1 MGIMNDLGILDADN
15 NLVEGIW
22 LRYVLDVKNK
32 LKGENVKVFEDVNTN
47 TPPPPPDPQADLL
60 RLEDEEE
67 FPQFRPIWY
76 SRYQDMARGL
86 NTEGGFNP
94 AIPIADPTAIAAAT
108 GATPPDM
115 SLGEAVAGA
124 VAVGAIQPPK
134 DPTKLVPVVFP
145 SLSPDE
151 LIAKTP
157 ELGPK
162 IGEAL
167 AAPPLPPIP
176 PVPDPRI
183 LEAGYTE
190 QAEFDK
196 KLAESPLKTYQALL
210 ENVSQLPGII
220 AELPSGPKGLLEFV
234 GLASEASQPKRMETS
249 SFEEAAAQVL
259 KQHQDRLQSGQFL
272 ASNIGSGAIAK
283 AVVTGPMELTPVDG
297 DIIFPEISDIIEIPP
312 ASAWAGTI
320 SARRQRILSI
330 LEETFDETGPN
341 GQKFTAQQ
349 WPDAAALATEAAV
362 SDATKAVATK
372 VSGVLGFLGGGT
384 QKTNPADP
392 GPPVAKKQQKQQI
405 HEAGTGWV
413 EANYGQADWKG
424 PGTSC
429 GLLPP
434 HVFRKLGIPEYPVPS
449 NLFFSIDAA
458 VWKVSEYVASSGID
472 VSPFVA
478 GPTNF
483 KWLGILT
490 DTFVWAWDIND
501 VPTGNTPK
509 PGDIYVIGAGDD
521 PSSVIGSV
529 HPKIAE
535 QDGARYGT
543 GVQHVGV
550 VVDFDF
556 ENRKFITADF
566 GQNPLGNKAQGGCYR
581 EREIIITKEG
591 KFQVDGEGPP
601 KAEGKPKRNL
611 IGWIDVDLLQF

>member
-1 MGIMNDLGILDADN
+1 MNDLGILDADN

-32 LKGENVKVFEDVNTN
+32 LKGENVKVFEDVNTSV
-47 TPPPPPDPQADLL
+47 PPPPPDPQADLL
-60 RLEDEEE
+60 KIEDEEE

-76 SRYQDMARGL
+76 TRYQDMARGL
-86 NTEGGFNP
+86 NTDGGFNP
-94 AIPIADPTAIAAAT
+94 AIPLADPTAIAAAT

-115 SLGEAVAGA
+115 SLAEAVAGA

-145 SLSPDE
+145 GLSPDE

-176 PVPDPRI
+176 PIPDPRI

-196 KLAESPLKTYQALL
+196 KLAESPLKTYQSML
-210 ENVSQLPGII
+210 ENVSQLPGIV
-220 AELPSGPKGLLEFV
+220 AELAGGPKGLLEFV
-234 GLASEASQPKRMETS
+234 GSASEASQPKRMETS
-249 SFEEAAAQVL
+249 TVEEAASQVL

-283 AVVTGPMELTPVDG
+283 AVVTGPMELAPVDG
-297 DIIFPEISDIIEIPP
+297 EIIFPEISDLIEAPP
-312 ASAWAGTI
+312 AGVWSETL
-320 SARRQRILSI
+320 SARRRSILSI
-330 LEETFDETGPN
+330 IEDTFDEVGPN
-341 GQKFTAQQ
+341 GQRFTAQE
-349 WPDAAALATEAAV
+349 WPDPVAAASEAKAF
-362 SDATKAVATK
+362 KAVAEAK
-372 VSGVLGFLGGGT
+372 AKLLASLG
-384 QKTNPADP
+384 QSPNPADP
-392 GPPVAKKQQKQQI
+392 GPEAQKVYS
-405 HEAGTGWV
+405 HKAGTGWT
-413 EANYGQADWKG
+413 EANYGQPVWKSS
-424 PGTSC
+424 GTSC
-429 GLLPP
+429 GILPP
-434 HVFRKLGIPEYPVPS
+434 HVFKKLGVPQYPVPP
-449 NLFFSIDAA
+449 NLFFTISAG
-458 VWKVSEYVASSGID
+458 VWSVSKYVQGNNLP

-490 DTFVWAWDIND
+490 DSFVWAWDTND

-509 PGDIYVIGAGDD
+509 PGDIYVIGVGDD
-521 PSSVIGSV
+521 PSSSTHWDV

-550 VVDFDF
+550 VIKFDFD
-556 ENRKFITADF
+556 NRIFISADF

-581 EREIIITKEG
+581 ERPMIITPEG
-591 KFQVDGEGPP
+591 KIQIEGEGIAGPTGQKIP
-601 KAEGKPKRNL
+601 RNL

>member
-32 LKGENVKVFEDVNTN
+32 LKGENVKIFEDVNTSV
-47 TPPPPPDPQADLL
+47 PPPPPDPQADLL
-60 RLEDEEE
+60 KLEDEEE

-86 NTEGGFNP
+86 NTDGGFNP

-115 SLGEAVAGA
+115 SLEEAVAGA

-145 SLSPDE
+145 GLSPDE

-167 AAPPLPPIP
+167 AAPPLPPVP
-176 PVPDPRI
+176 PIPDPRI

-196 KLAESPLKTYQALL
+196 KLAESPLKTFQAML
-210 ENVSQLPGII
+210 ENVSQLPGIV
-220 AELPSGPKGLLEFV
+220 AELPGGPKGLLEFV
-234 GLASEASQPKRMETS
+234 GAASEASQPKRMETS
-249 SFEEAAAQVL
+249 SVEEAAAQVL

-272 ASNIGSGAIAK
+272 ASNIGSGAIVK

-297 DIIFPEISDIIEIPP
+297 DIIFPEISDLIEMP
-312 ASAWAGTI
+312 APGAWSGTL
-320 SARRQRILSI
+320 SARRRRILSI
-330 LEETFDETGPN
+330 IEETFDEVGPQ
-341 GQKFTAQQ
+341 GQRFTAQE
-349 WPDAAALATEAAV
+349 WPDPTAAAAQASANKAV
-362 SDATKAVATK
+362 SSAAKK
-372 VSGVLGFLGGGT
+372 VTGLLGDLGLT
-384 QKTNPADP
+384 QKPNPADP
-392 GPPVAKKQQKQQI
+392 GPPVTKETR
-405 HEAGTGWV
+405 HEAGAGWT
-413 EANYGQADWKG
+413 EANYGKPGWNG

-434 HVFRKLGIPEYPVPS
+434 HVFRKLGIPEYPVPP
-449 NLFFSIDAA
+449 NLFFSISAA
-458 VWKVSEYVASSGID
+458 VWKVSEYVPSTGIP

-490 DTFVWAWDIND
+490 DTFVWAWDTND
-501 VPTGNTPK
+501 VPTGRTPK

-521 PSSVIGSV
+521 PSSVIGDV

-550 VVDFDF
+550 VVDFNFD
-556 ENRKFITADF
+556 NRRFISADF
-566 GQNPLGNKAQGGCYR
+566 GQNPLGTKAQGGCYR
-581 EREIIITKEG
+581 EREIIITPEG
-591 KFQVDGEGPP
+591 KLQVDGEGP
-601 KAEGKPKRNL
+601 GQKPKRNL